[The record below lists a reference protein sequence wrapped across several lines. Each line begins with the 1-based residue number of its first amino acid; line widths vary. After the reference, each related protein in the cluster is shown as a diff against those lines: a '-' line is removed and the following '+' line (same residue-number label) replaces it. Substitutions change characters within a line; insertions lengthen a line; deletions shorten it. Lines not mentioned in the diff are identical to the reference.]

1 MEEKELIIL
10 AIYINVQGRSH
21 SQAQQIMDNVITN
34 YQSTFDDLKN
44 KNIKTLFFPITDGV
58 TRVECIYPISNNNG
72 NVESELIKLYK
83 ALLSSSDEEVKEIML
98 NVERKLKLIKIKGE

>member
-1 MEEKELIIL
+1 M
-10 AIYINVQGRSH
+10 N
-21 SQAQQIMDNVITN
+21 
-34 YQSTFDDLKN
+34 
-44 KNIKTLFFPITDGV
+44 
-58 TRVECIYPISNNNG
+58 IYPIYNNNG